1 MHQRTNYLSTFV
13 IRTRNLLGD
22 LILYTGGLR
31 HDGLTPAWHRA
42 RPQWSRMRALVRANN
57 SRKSESTAVKG
68 SMKLHN
74 DRVLFVLFILLTV
87 FSTRRHPPHPVSGM
101 IHPGVI
107 QPVLTKLRVFVDKD
121 PTIFVKRDVNT
132 VITSI
137 VTDRV
142 LPVVVCALFK
152 PTRHRT

>member
-1 MHQRTNYLSTFV
+1 
-13 IRTRNLLGD
+13 
-22 LILYTGGLR
+22 
-31 HDGLTPAWHRA
+31 
-42 RPQWSRMRALVRANN
+42 MRAIVRANN